1 MSSIC
6 KQEKVVAKV
15 MIMSLGGSPAPL
27 SKSIKEHKPERV
39 IFLASHDTVT
49 KSGEDLIRMTPRPAT
64 EYEITEDPNLLYEC
78 YKAARRCVD
87 RIRRMQV
94 TSSDVL
100 VDYTGGTKVM
110 TSALILA
117 TVGHPYQF
125 NYVGGGERSKNGLG
139 TVMDGHE
146 KMYPEMSP
154 WSVFA
159 EEERRQIVTLFN
171 NRRFASVVM
180 IIDGFGGDPPLQIKM
195 YFAAVRALA
204 EGFLY
209 WDQFTHKAASRRMKE
224 AIDLLAVY
232 LKNFPDPALEDF
244 VRKIG
249 ECQGRLQEIL
259 DKTADLKNPDFVLVE
274 DLLNNARRRMWDR
287 RFDDAAARIYRSLEL
302 YGQVAFEKVAGCP
315 NDKVKPDAIPEALRE
330 EFVKKYLDDGKYLKL
345 PLTATFRYL
354 QEVGHDAGKRYFDRF
369 TDLKKVTV
377 NRNYSILAHGIQPV
391 SEKAVNSMFDLIAD
405 FVGFKDRFD
414 FPELP

>member
-1 MSSIC
+1 
-6 KQEKVVAKV
+6 
-15 MIMSLGGSPAPL
+15 
-27 SKSIKEHKPERV
+27 
-39 IFLASHDTVT
+39 
-49 KSGEDLIRMTPRPAT
+49 
-64 EYEITEDPNLLYEC
+64 
-78 YKAARRCVD
+78 
-87 RIRRMQV
+87 
-94 TSSDVL
+94 
-100 VDYTGGTKVM
+100 
-110 TSALILA
+110 
-117 TVGHPYQF
+117 
-125 NYVGGGERSKNGLG
+125 
-139 TVMDGHE
+139 
-146 KMYPEMSP
+146 
-154 WSVFA
+154 
-159 EEERRQIVTLFN
+159 
-171 NRRFASVVM
+171 
-180 IIDGFGGDPPLQIKM
+180 M

>member
-1 MSSIC
+1 
-6 KQEKVVAKV
+6 VAKV

-27 SKSIKEHKPERV
+27 SKSIKEHEPERV
-39 IFLASHDTVT
+39 IFLASHESAM
-49 KSGEDLIRMTPRPAT
+49 KAGEVMAGLASRPAV
-64 EYEITEDPNLLYEC
+64 EFEITEDPNLLYEC

-87 RIRRMQV
+87 RIRKMKARP
-94 TSSDVL
+94 SDVL

-117 TVGHPYQF
+117 TVGHPYRF

-139 TVMDGHE
+139 TVMNGHE
-146 KMYPEMSP
+146 KMHPEMSP

-159 EEERRQIVTLFN
+159 EEERRQVVTLFN

-180 IIDGFGGDPPLQIKM
+180 IVDGFGGDPPLQIKM

-209 WDQFTHKAASRRMKE
+209 WDQFTHKAAARRMKE
-224 AIDLLAVY
+224 AIDRFADY
-232 LKNFPDPALEDF
+232 LKAFPDLALEDF
-244 VRKIG
+244 VGKIRD
-249 ECQGRLQEIL
+249 CQGRLQKIL
-259 DKTADLKNPDFVLVE
+259 DSTSDLKNPDFVLVE
-274 DLLNNARRRMWDR
+274 DLLNNARRRMQDR

-302 YGQVAFEKVAGCP
+302 YGQVAFENVVGCP
-315 NDKVKPDAIPEALRE
+315 NDKVKPEVIPVTLRE

-354 QEVGHDAGKRYFDRF
+354 QEVGHDAGRRYFERF

-391 SEKAVNSMFDLIAD
+391 SEKAVNSMFTLIAD
-405 FVGFKDRFD
+405 FVGFKDCFD